1 MINFANLSSVTLWS
15 GLLALL
21 AWAVAGTLDGATL
34 TEVLGVPMLAAAW
47 MSACVLIDRWV
58 VAGSQP
64 ASILGPPRHQE

>member
-1 MINFANLSSVTLWS
+1 MIAFPKLSSVTLGL

-21 AWAVAGTLDGATL
+21 AWAVAGILDGATVA
-34 TEVLGVPMLAAAW
+34 EVLGVPMLAAAW

-64 ASILGPPRHQE
+64 ASIST